1 MTHAK
6 KRIAIDIK
14 TLLALLLFAVTGPL
28 WAAAGAVGTVT
39 HLSGIVSVRH
49 ADGSTKLLS
58 LKSEVLE
65 GDLLS
70 TENET
75 FTRIKFIDGGEVVL
89 RPNTQFKVDKYSF
102 DAADASGDN
111 AFFSLVK
118 GGLRAASGLIGKRS
132 RDKVGYGTVVAT
144 IGIRGTYFVAHY
156 CDNDC
161 GGIPTPSGGP
171 LANGLHV
178 SVTQGM
184 IVLSNG
190 GGSQDFAAG
199 QFGFTPSFTT
209 PPVVVPP
216 SPGLQFNLPM
226 SFSAASPPGSG
237 PAQGPAGTQGAVD
250 CEVR

>member
-1 MTHAK
+1 M
-6 KRIAIDIK
+6 K

-58 LKSEVLE
+58 LKSDVLE

-118 GGLRAASGLIGKRS
+118 GGLRAASGMIGKRS

-156 CDNDC
+156 CNNDC
-161 GGIPTPSGGP
+161 GGISTPSATP
-171 LANGLHV
+171 LPNGLHV
-178 SVTQGM
+178 SVTEGM

-190 GGSQDFAAG
+190 GGSQNFAAG
-199 QFGFTPSFTT
+199 QFGFTPNFTT
-209 PPVVVPP
+209 PPVVVPT
-216 SPGLQFNLPM
+216 SPGIHFAMPP
-226 SFSAASPPGSG
+226 SFLGAGPSG
-237 PAQGPAGTQGAVD
+237 GTPTPSPAGTQGAVD